1 MRRHI
6 ILRLLLIKLRI
17 DSISLHQRI
26 MRSLLHDL
34 TMVKHNDPVAEF
46 AAAHAMGNVNGCF
59 LSHKGVEVFID
70 SSFRNRI
77 QSCGRLI

>member
-26 MRSLLHDL
+26 MHSLLHDL

-46 AAAHAMGNVNGCF
+46 AAAHAVGNVHGCL
-59 LSHKGVEVFID
+59 LSDKGVEVFVD
-70 SSFRNRI
+70 PSFRDRV
-77 QSCGRLI
+77 